1 MDRAVRSKHTE
12 VKLDTDDIMQQVAL
26 LSPADRQQVRDF
38 IAFLRWR
45 AEAEQRAEASAVLWR
60 YNLLEY
66 MDAADVR
73 ASKRTSG
80 MEVKAAEAAVGGET
94 RPALWEHP
102 PVEGEAIVEF
112 HVPVPAHVKNARL
125 RFATGIRDGSE
136 GSNQLVAF
144 RVRVDGWQVWSRA
157 GWPRRWEAAEVPL
170 PFQAGNVL
178 RVAFVTDSLGSH
190 SFAWAAWGEPEL
202 VGEVAS

>member
-1 MDRAVRSKHTE
+1 VAADGPRETE
-12 VKLDTDDIMQQVAL
+12 VTLEYDDIMQQVGA
-26 LSPADRQQVRDF
+26 LSPADRQAVGDF

-45 AEAEQRAEASAVLWR
+45 AEAGQQAAATGVLWR

-66 MDAADVR
+66 MDGADVR
-73 ASKRTSG
+73 ASKRMSG
-80 MEVKAAEAAVGGET
+80 MEVKGAEAAVGGET

-112 HVPVPAHVKNARL
+112 HVPVPAQVKNARL

-136 GSNQLVAF
+136 GTSQLVAF

-178 RVAFVTDSLGSH
+178 RVAFVTDGLGSH

-202 VGEVAS
+202 VGDMAS